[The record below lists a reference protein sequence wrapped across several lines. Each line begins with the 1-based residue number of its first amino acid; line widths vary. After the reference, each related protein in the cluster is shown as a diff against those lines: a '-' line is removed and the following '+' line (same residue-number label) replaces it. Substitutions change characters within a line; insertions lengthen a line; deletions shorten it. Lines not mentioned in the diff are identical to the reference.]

1 MTILAGTDFSSCSRT
16 AIRVAAALARRQAAP
31 LVLAHA
37 FEPPPVDAWAT
48 PWAGAWEKQLLET
61 DEQLLAEEAES
72 LRREGLAVET
82 RLEVG
87 SPAGVVLAVAREVDA
102 QLVVVGTHGRT
113 GAARLFL
120 GSVAE
125 QVVRSTDRPVLVTPA
140 ELADAARW
148 EGGERLR
155 LTVASDGTG
164 AADPAF
170 FWLSTSGQALA
181 GEVSVVRVYWPP
193 HEAARYG
200 LDEPWQGRA
209 GHPELVRLVER
220 DVRHA
225 AAALDG
231 AREPQISLRIASA
244 DSARDVGD
252 EALRRHADALVMVVP
267 RHPRRWLAP
276 LTPRAVLAAAPLPV
290 FCIPETIQ
298 PAGRNIPRFGS
309 VLLASDLSDAS
320 SAAILPAYGLLAGGG
335 RVELCHVHERRPG
348 ASGAELGA
356 RPAAALSG
364 DERARIEARLRAQ
377 IPAEA
382 AAHGIATHVS
392 VAEGASA
399 AEAILALAE
408 RLNVEVIALG
418 SHGRGTLGRALLGSV
433 AVEVAR
439 RSPRPVLITGAHAR
453 AGAAS

>member
-1 MTILAGTDFSSCSRT
+1 MTILAGTDFSPCSRT
-16 AIRVAAALARRQAAP
+16 ATRLAAALARRQDVP
-31 LVLAHA
+31 LVLVHA
-37 FEPPPVDAWAT
+37 FEPPPVDAWAF
-48 PWAGAWEKQLLET
+48 PFGGAWEKQLLET
-61 DEQLLAEEAES
+61 NEQLLAEEAES

-82 RLEVG
+82 RIEVG
-87 SPAGVVLAVAREVDA
+87 SPAGVVLAVAHEIDA

-120 GSVAE
+120 GNVAE
-125 QVVRSTDRPVLVTPA
+125 QVVRSSDRPVLVTPA

-148 EGGERLR
+148 ESGERLR

-170 FWLSTSGQALA
+170 FWLSTSGRALA
-181 GEVSVVRVYWPP
+181 GEVSMVRVYWPP

-200 LDEPWQGRA
+200 LEEAWLGND

-225 AAALDG
+225 AAALAG
-231 AREPQISLRIASA
+231 AREPEVSLRIASA

-252 EALRRHADALVMVVP
+252 EALRRRADALVLAVP

-276 LTPRAVLAAAPLPV
+276 LTPRAVLAATPLPV
-290 FCIPETIQ
+290 FCIPEAVQ
-298 PAGRNIPRFGS
+298 PAERHISRFGS

-335 RVELCHVHERRPG
+335 RVELCHVHERRAG
-348 ASGAELGA
+348 ASGAELAA
-356 RPAAALSG
+356 RPEAALSA

-377 IPAEA
+377 VPAEA
-382 AAHGIATHVS
+382 GAHGIATHVS

-408 RLNVEVIALG
+408 RLSVDVIALG
-418 SHGRGTLGRALLGSV
+418 SHGRGALGRALLGSV

-439 RSPRPVLITGAHAR
+439 RSPRPVLITSRFRKGD
-453 AGAAS
+453 AA